1 MATCVRAYVRACM
14 RTYVRAWEEI
24 ESVFLCRSTR
34 LSFMLKVARN
44 IQFLSKQR
52 GDSPRAM
59 QQLSVSR

>member
-1 MATCVRAYVRACM
+1 MRACVCACVHA
-14 RTYVRAWEEI
+14 YVRAWEEI
-24 ESVFLCRSTR
+24 ESVFLCRGTR